1 MSLKN
6 ITKKLI
12 KENEVRV
19 AQEAEQAKLNQE
31 MIAYQNDKP
40 FIDAATAAIQNI
52 FDNCGV
58 NNSNINKG
66 EGAKAIKA
74 LEDIFT
80 KRFGVKVIFGSNNEY
95 GSHTICSGPTI
106 GFDYNEFVNLYG
118 TFEVLDKF
126 KDQNPEFYNKLVN
139 GTIDFNDPKY
149 KEESKWFKELGNI
162 SYYSILDQIKK
173 TGLTL
178 DVKNAKIVNP
188 PKNYSVYISTDWYH
202 YTDELKMTAK
212 EELAILLHE
221 FGHNWYQLEN
231 TIKLY
236 ANVDI
241 LNDTLREDYGSKNKT
256 PVETMKIFY
265 NKTKLDMPKNIPN
278 NIVAATV
285 MAYKDIVRGSQYT
298 QESIG
303 YITNDESSADEFAS
317 RFGLGS
323 SLISAQQKLDPYG
336 YEFDAYQYDVNELKT
351 DIQAGMGIAGMLTFT
366 LMPFLFGI
374 AGPTALA
381 ALALGGIGM
390 LVNVFISFNFAKD
403 TMSNIYSLSAKS
415 VSLYDNVDR
424 RYKKVRNTTIRRL
437 NWVTDVNV
445 KKQILK
451 DIEEID
457 KQIKPILANLA
468 NSKLRKITEYFAKDT
483 ESFQEQKL
491 NELLED
497 LNANEIHVAANLFK
511 TLKI

>member
-80 KRFGVKVIFGSNNEY
+80 KRFGVKVIFGSNSEY
-95 GSHTICSGPTI
+95 STHTLCSGSTI
-106 GFDYNEFVNLYG
+106 GFDYNNFVNLYG

-126 KDQNPEFYNKLVN
+126 KEKDPEFYNKLVN

-149 KEESKWFKELGNI
+149 KDQTKWFKELGNI
-162 SYYSILDQIKK
+162 SFYSILDQVKK

-188 PKNYSVYISTDWYH
+188 PKNYSVYISSDWYH
-202 YTDELKMTAK
+202 YTNDLKIDPK
-212 EELAILLHE
+212 EQLSVLLHE

-231 TIKLY
+231 MMKLY

-285 MAYKDIVRGSQYT
+285 MAYKDIIRGSQYS
-298 QESIG
+298 QESVG
-303 YITNDESSADEFAS
+303 YITNEESSADEFSS

-323 SLISAQQKLDPYG
+323 SLVTALEKLSPYG
-336 YEFDAYQYDVNELKT
+336 YEYDAYQYDINDLKT
-351 DIQAGMGIAGMLTFT
+351 DIVTGL
-366 LMPFLFGI
+366 
-374 AGPTALA
+374 
-381 ALALGGIGM
+381 GIGM
-390 LVNVFISFNFAKD
+390 LITGALVSLIPVMAATSIGMLIAGGIGLLGGIFTGYNFAKD

-451 DIEEID
+451 DIEDID
-457 KQIKPILANLA
+457 NKIKPVLANLA

-511 TLKI
+511 TLKV

>member
-19 AQEAEQAKLNQE
+19 AQEAEAAKLNQE

-95 GSHTICSGPTI
+95 SSHTLCSGPTI
-106 GFDYNEFVNLYG
+106 GFDYNEFTNLYG
-118 TFEVLDKF
+118 TFEVLDQF
-126 KDQNPEFYNKLVN
+126 KEKDPEFYNKLVN

-149 KEESKWFKELGNI
+149 KDQAKWFKELGNI
-162 SYYSILDQIKK
+162 SFYSILDQIKK

-178 DVKNAKIVNP
+178 DLKNAKIINP
-188 PKNYSVYISTDWYH
+188 PKNYSIYISSDWYH
-202 YTDELKMTAK
+202 YATDIKMDPK
-212 EELAILLHE
+212 EQLSVLLHE

-231 TIKLY
+231 MMKLY

-256 PVETMKIFY
+256 PVEAMRIFY

-285 MAYKDIVRGSQYT
+285 MAYKDILRGSQYS

-303 YITNDESSADEFAS
+303 YITNEESSADEFSS

-323 SLISAQQKLDPYG
+323 ALVTAIEKIQPYG
-336 YEFDAYQYDVNELKT
+336 YEYDAYQYDINELKE
-351 DIQAGMGIAGMLTFT
+351 DLIGGIAAGSLLTTVLMYLVPTMAITMGGMLFATGFAI
-366 LMPFLFGI
+366 LSGLF
-374 AGPTALA
+374 
-381 ALALGGIGM
+381 IG
-390 LVNVFISFNFAKD
+390 LNCVKR

-457 KQIKPILANLA
+457 NKIKPVLANLA

-511 TLKI
+511 TLKV